1 MIDVPVVVRPGSK
14 GTLMRRLTLFAI
26 VAVVGLFS
34 ARPAAEP
41 AALQGRVIEII
52 GTDAGGK
59 YLFKPDTITA
69 KPAEQLLVRLVSQAG
84 TMGKMP
90 KMAMAHNFVLIKPG
104 SDPLQFANAGIAG
117 GFAGHYLPPDK
128 KDQVIAFTALAG
140 VGETVEVSFKAPA
153 AGTYPFICTFPGH
166 LAGGMKGTMLVK

>member
-1 MIDVPVVVRPGSK
+1 MK
-14 GTLMRRLTLFAI
+14 RLTFC
-26 VAVVGLFS
+26 AVVGLIALVS

-41 AALQGRVIEII
+41 PLQGRLIEII

-69 KPAEQLLVRLVSQAG
+69 KPAEQLLVRLVSAVG

-104 SDPLQFANAGIAG
+104 NDPLQFANAGIPG

-128 KDQVIAFTALAG
+128 KDQVVAFTPLAG

-166 LAGGMKGTMLVK
+166 VAGGMKGTMIVK